1 MLVRLIQCL
10 RDKGSMSVN
19 GLFHVTVLSKK
30 EVGSFGRLNG
40 LFLTFVL
47 KFKIE
52 FVTCAFSVSI
62 VYHRGS

>member
-1 MLVRLIQCL
+1 MIKAQ
-10 RDKGSMSVN
+10 KY
-19 GLFHVTVLSKK
+19 GLFHVIVLSKK

-62 VYHRGS
+62 AYHGGS

>member
-1 MLVRLIQCL
+1 MLVRLTQSL
-10 RDKGSMSVN
+10 RDKVSVSVN
-19 GLFHVTVLSKK
+19 GLFHVIVLSKK

-52 FVTCAFSVSI
+52 FVTCAFSLV
-62 VYHRGS
+62 